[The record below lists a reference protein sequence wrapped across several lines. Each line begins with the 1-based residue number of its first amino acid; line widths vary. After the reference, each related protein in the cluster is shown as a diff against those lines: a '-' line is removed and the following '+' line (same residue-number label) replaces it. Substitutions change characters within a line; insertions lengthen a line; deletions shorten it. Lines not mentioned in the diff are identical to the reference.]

1 MKPIIFMF
9 ALLLPVF
16 AQAGAYE
23 DMEEA
28 MIRQDPSAII
38 DLLKRGVDVNTV
50 DREGNSLLTQ
60 AVKRDLPEA
69 VDYLMAHRARLNPR
83 NKHGETAVSIAAYT
97 GKLAYVKKLVEAG
110 AEVNYYGWP
119 PLAYAAYNGHLDIVD
134 YLIKRGAEVNA
145 KTGHGST
152 ALFFASRFGHIDV
165 VHLLLKN
172 QADPTVEN
180 ENGETAVDW
189 ALKSAN
195 TDIEA
200 ILREA
205 GGRSGKKV
213 VLDVAK

>member
-1 MKPIIFMF
+1 MKTITFVF
-9 ALLLPVF
+9 ALLLPIF
-16 AQAGAYE
+16 AHAGSYE

-145 KTGHGST
+145 KTGNGST

>member
-1 MKPIIFMF
+1 MKPIVFIF
-9 ALLLPVF
+9 ALFIPLF
-16 AQAGAYE
+16 ANAGAYE

-50 DREGNSLLTQ
+50 DREGNTLLAQ
-60 AVKRDLPEA
+60 AIKRDLPEA
-69 VDYLMAHRARLNPR
+69 VDYLMAHHARLNPR
-83 NKHGETAVSIAAYT
+83 NKHGETAISIAAYNGRT
-97 GKLAYVKKLVEAG
+97 AYVKKLVEAG

-119 PLAYAAYNGHLDIVD
+119 PLSYAAYNGHPEIVD
-134 YLIKRGAEVNA
+134 YLLKHGAEVNG
-145 KTGHGST
+145 KTGNGST
-152 ALFFASRFGHIDV
+152 ALFFASRFGHMEV
-165 VHLLLKN
+165 VQLLLKN

-213 VLDVAK
+213 VLDVEK

>member
-1 MKPIIFMF
+1 MKPIIFIF

-145 KTGHGST
+145 KTGNGST
-152 ALFFASRFGHIDV
+152 ALFFASRFWHIDV

>member
-83 NKHGETAVSIAAYT
+83 NKHGETAASIAAYT

-145 KTGHGST
+145 KTGNGST

>member
-1 MKPIIFMF
+1 M
-9 ALLLPVF
+9 
-16 AQAGAYE
+16 
-23 DMEEA
+23 
-28 MIRQDPSAII
+28 
-38 DLLKRGVDVNTV
+38 
-50 DREGNSLLTQ
+50 
-60 AVKRDLPEA
+60 
-69 VDYLMAHRARLNPR
+69 
-83 NKHGETAVSIAAYT
+83 
-97 GKLAYVKKLVEAG
+97 
-110 AEVNYYGWP
+110 
-119 PLAYAAYNGHLDIVD
+119 
-134 YLIKRGAEVNA
+134 NA
-145 KTGHGST
+145 KTGNGST

>member
-1 MKPIIFMF
+1 MKPIIFIF

-145 KTGHGST
+145 KTGNGST

-180 ENGETAVDW
+180 ENRETAVDW

>member
-145 KTGHGST
+145 KTGNGST

>member
-1 MKPIIFMF
+1 MSELRLSFRVQPEGIFG
-9 ALLLPVF
+9 AL
-16 AQAGAYE
+16 G
-23 DMEEA
+23 
-28 MIRQDPSAII
+28 
-38 DLLKRGVDVNTV
+38 G
-50 DREGNSLLTQ
+50 
-60 AVKRDLPEA
+60 
-69 VDYLMAHRARLNPR
+69 PR
-83 NKHGETAVSIAAYT
+83 TI
-97 GKLAYVKKLVEAG
+97 
-110 AEVNYYGWP
+110 
-119 PLAYAAYNGHLDIVD
+119 HLDIVD

-145 KTGHGST
+145 KTGNGST

-165 VHLLLKN
+165 VRLLLKN

>member
-1 MKPIIFMF
+1 M
-9 ALLLPVF
+9 
-16 AQAGAYE
+16 
-23 DMEEA
+23 
-28 MIRQDPSAII
+28 
-38 DLLKRGVDVNTV
+38 
-50 DREGNSLLTQ
+50 NSLQGKKIVLGIT
-60 AVKRDLPEA
+60 
-69 VDYLMAHRARLNPR
+69 
-83 NKHGETAVSIAAYT
+83 GSIAAY
-97 GKLAYVKKLVEAG
+97 KACYIIRA
-110 AEVNYYGWP
+110 
-119 PLAYAAYNGHLDIVD
+119 
-134 YLIKRGAEVNA
+134 LIKRGAEVNA
-145 KTGHGST
+145 KTGNGST

-165 VHLLLKN
+165 VRLLLKN

>member
-145 KTGHGST
+145 KTGNGST

-165 VHLLLKN
+165 VRLLLKN

>member
-69 VDYLMAHRARLNPR
+69 VDSPMAHRARLNPR

-97 GKLAYVKKLVEAG
+97 GKLAYEKKLVEGG
-110 AEVNYYGWP
+110 AEVN
-119 PLAYAAYNGHLDIVD
+119 
-134 YLIKRGAEVNA
+134 
-145 KTGHGST
+145 
-152 ALFFASRFGHIDV
+152 
-165 VHLLLKN
+165 
-172 QADPTVEN
+172 
-180 ENGETAVDW
+180 
-189 ALKSAN
+189 
-195 TDIEA
+195 
-200 ILREA
+200 
-205 GGRSGKKV
+205 
-213 VLDVAK
+213 

>member
-16 AQAGAYE
+16 ALAGAYE

-145 KTGHGST
+145 KTGNGST

-165 VHLLLKN
+165 VRLLLKN